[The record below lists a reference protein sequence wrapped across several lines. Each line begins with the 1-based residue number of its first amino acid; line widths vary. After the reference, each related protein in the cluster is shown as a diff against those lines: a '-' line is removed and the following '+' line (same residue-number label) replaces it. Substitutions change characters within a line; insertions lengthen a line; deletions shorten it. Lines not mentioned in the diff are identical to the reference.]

1 MTRRLRFVLLLAIFI
16 GGYASL
22 SLELIVL
29 RQLSGFVGRRQL
41 PLRWLSASFWPSCP
55 GATGAAPNF
64 L

>member
-29 RQLSGFVGRRQL
+29 RQLSGFVG
-41 PLRWLSASFWPSCP
+41 STAITVSVVIGIFWPSCP

>member
-29 RQLSGFVGRRQL
+29 RQLSGFVG
-41 PLRWLSASFWPSCP
+41 STAITASVVI
-55 GATGAAPNF
+55 GIF
-64 L
+64 LAFMS